1 MDHFEE
7 KQALQNGPGSEALS
21 TESLQAMS
29 PAELAEALERA
40 LDAIDE
46 ENYDPELIDAYL
58 DALDKKA
65 PIPKEPDPEKAFQE
79 FQDRLQSI
87 SCCGGA
93 SVADKNAPAPVRK
106 RYPVKRVAVTVAA
119 TVALLFA
126 LMVGAQAAGM
136 NVFGN
141 LAQWTDELFFFIP
154 SVSENP
160 HNSEYH
166 AEFRQA
172 LEEQGMPGDLA
183 LAWYPKGFTVKKL
196 EAWDNEMGKLVEYCF
211 QNEEGEAFSVSVDK
225 YNVAVNIMSS
235 PYEKDSGDVELY
247 TSNERTFYIM
257 SNVNTVTAAWSEG
270 TLAET
275 IRGQISVAEAK
286 KMIDSMGG

>member
-141 LAQWTDELFFFIP
+141 LAQWTNEVFSFFAV
-154 SVSENP
+154 VS
-160 HNSEYH
+160 
-166 AEFRQA
+166 
-172 LEEQGMPGDLA
+172 
-183 LAWYPKGFTVKKL
+183 
-196 EAWDNEMGKLVEYCF
+196 
-211 QNEEGEAFSVSVDK
+211 GECPQCGVS
-225 YNVAVNIMSS
+225 
-235 PYEKDSGDVELY
+235 
-247 TSNERTFYIM
+247 
-257 SNVNTVTAAWSEG
+257 
-270 TLAET
+270 
-275 IRGQISVAEAK
+275 
-286 KMIDSMGG
+286 

>member
-65 PIPKEPDPEKAFQE
+65 PIPKEPDHEKAFQE
-79 FQDRLQSI
+79 FQDRLQSV
-87 SCCGGA
+87 SCRSGA

-141 LAQWTDELFFFIP
+141 LAQWTNEVFSFLP
-154 SVSENP
+154 SSQENV
-160 HNSEYH
+160 HNAEYH
-166 AEFRQA
+166 EALQQM
-172 LEEQGMPGDLA
+172 LEEHGIPKELA
-183 LAWYPKGFTVKKL
+183 PSWYPKGFTVKKL

-211 QNEEGEAFSVSVDK
+211 QNEKGEAFSVSVDK
-225 YNVAVNIMSS
+225 YNEMVDIALS
-235 PYEKDSGDVELY
+235 PYEKDSGDVERH

-270 TLAET
+270 ALAET